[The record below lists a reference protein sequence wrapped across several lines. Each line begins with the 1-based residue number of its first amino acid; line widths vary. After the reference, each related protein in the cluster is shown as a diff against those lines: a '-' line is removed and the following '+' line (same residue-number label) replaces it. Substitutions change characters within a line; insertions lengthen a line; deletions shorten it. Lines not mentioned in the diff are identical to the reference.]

1 MIYILDTNIIR
12 KIFFHLPKK
21 GKTFELI
28 WEALERGI
36 EQEEYISVD
45 ECYNELARQF
55 SKDVDAFKW
64 INERKKMFLNPN
76 NSESLI
82 IRRLFENPKFRESIH
97 SKNILD
103 NRPSADVYIVAKAC
117 EMSAVVVTAEEYK
130 PNSAQLPNLCEA
142 LNVKYIDYD
151 TFMEVVSDSID

>member
-21 GKTFELI
+21 GKTFELV
-28 WEALERGI
+28 WEALEQGI
-36 EQEEYISVD
+36 EQGKYISVD

-82 IRRLFENPKFRESIH
+82 IRKLFENPKFRESIH

-117 EMSAVVVTAEEYK
+117 EISAVVVTAEEYK

-151 TFMEVVSDSID
+151 SFMEIVSDFID

>member
-21 GKTFELI
+21 GKTFELV
-28 WEALERGI
+28 WETLEQGI
-36 EQEEYISVD
+36 EQGKYISVD

-64 INERKKMFLNPN
+64 ISERKKMFLNPN

-82 IRRLFENPKFRESIH
+82 IRKLFENPKFRESIH

-117 EMSAVVVTAEEYK
+117 EMSAVVVTTEEYK

-151 TFMEVVSDSID
+151 SFMEIVSDFID